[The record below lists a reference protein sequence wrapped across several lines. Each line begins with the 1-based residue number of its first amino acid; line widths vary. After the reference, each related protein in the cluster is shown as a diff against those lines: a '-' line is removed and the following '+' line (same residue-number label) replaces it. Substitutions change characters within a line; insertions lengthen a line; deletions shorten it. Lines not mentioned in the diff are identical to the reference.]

1 MKKSLKHITIIPD
14 GNRRWAKKRNLP
26 SWQGHREGAKKIEE
40 AIKAMEHHSE
50 INYLTFWIASK
61 DNLIK
66 RSKTEVAFLYK
77 LFNKAFQLLI
87 KSNAIDEHDVRVR
100 ILGEWQSLVPKNLGE
115 TIKELEEKT
124 RTNSKHNLTFLLG
137 YSGTREMVVATNV
150 LLDQQKRSIDDNDI
164 KNALITADLPPVD
177 LLIRTGGEP
186 HNSSGFM
193 MWQTANSQYY
203 FTDVLFPDFNKKE
216 LNKAIEEYYSRE
228 RRLGS

>member
-1 MKKSLKHITIIPD
+1 
-14 GNRRWAKKRNLP
+14 
-26 SWQGHREGAKKIEE
+26 
-40 AIKAMEHHSE
+40 
-50 INYLTFWIASK
+50 
-61 DNLIK
+61 
-66 RSKTEVAFLYK
+66 LYK